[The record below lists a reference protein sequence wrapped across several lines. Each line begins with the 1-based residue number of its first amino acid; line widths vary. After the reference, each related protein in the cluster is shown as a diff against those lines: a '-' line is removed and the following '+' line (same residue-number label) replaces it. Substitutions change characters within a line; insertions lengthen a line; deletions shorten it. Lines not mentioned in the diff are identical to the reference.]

1 MKLILMEDLENL
13 GPKGTVVEVRDGYG
27 RNYLIPRRLAVVA
40 TKGNVAR
47 VEEEGRQQAHKLEA
61 ARRTAEQTA
70 ARLDGTEIV
79 ISARVGEDGRLFGSV
94 TTQQIADE
102 LAARGFDVDR
112 RKVTLDE
119 EIRSTGTFPATVRV
133 HALFSATVQVEVVPE
148 EASL

>member
-40 TKGNVAR
+40 TKSSLAR
-47 VEEEGRQQAHKLEA
+47 FEEEQRQRSHKVEA
-61 ARRTAEQTA
+61 ERRTAEQTA
-70 ARLDGTEIV
+70 SRLEGMELTIP
-79 ISARVGEDGRLFGSV
+79 ARVGEDERLFGTV

-102 LAARGFDVDR
+102 LASQGYDVDR
-112 RKVTLDE
+112 RKISLDE
-119 EIRSTGTFPATVRV
+119 EIRTTGVFPATVRV
-133 HALFSATVQVEVVPE
+133 HPLFSATVQVKVVPE